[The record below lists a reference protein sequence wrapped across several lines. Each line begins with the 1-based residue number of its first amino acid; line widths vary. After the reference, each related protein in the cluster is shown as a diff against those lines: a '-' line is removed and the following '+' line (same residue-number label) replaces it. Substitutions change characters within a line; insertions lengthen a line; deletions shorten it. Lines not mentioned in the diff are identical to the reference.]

1 MQVAAPHSAARPD
14 TLCAEV
20 CMKSCFVRPVVRRA
34 ASPRRS
40 SPLAAIMLFAAG
52 TAGHAQLVTP
62 KTVPIHQDEQFAIFP
77 SVRAGMGGASIALD
91 DSLADP
97 FENPARATRVKRGT
111 GTVFSLP
118 FSHALSTGHGGGSTL
133 PLGGE
138 GRVGPW
144 AGAVLIA
151 LQHLNE
157 EPTSAVVGSGSQ
169 SGSNQYA
176 SFALARQLSSSISL
190 GVSAYVA
197 DLGVMDG
204 ADLLYSGSDRMVQ
217 SGSARDFRAGLAKE
231 WGDRHLDLLLNTTR
245 SDLEQDVHYTIYNW
259 SVYPATTTERS
270 DQNADRTLSW
280 GGSARYV
287 QPFGDDGW
295 RVGVLATASRLWH
308 PEIPN
313 YPLQA
318 IPRDP
323 GSTNAFNLGL
333 GLARTVDAS
342 SFALDLVEEPM
353 YSRTW
358 GTAARDTAI
367 AGGGTLHAGERTVDN
382 RFTFSNFHL
391 RAGFGYDFMMGQDS
405 VSMWGIQYGIG
416 AYSIRYRLRQA
427 NHVQGTEQVR
437 DEGWV
442 EWTPTLGLSLRTH
455 AWTLRYN
462 FRYTCGPADCV
473 DFMSGDKVNV
483 TAPASGA
490 IIAAPSA
497 TSSVNGG
504 TTHVHQ
510 LMMTVPIR

>member
-1 MQVAAPHSAARPD
+1 
-14 TLCAEV
+14 
-20 CMKSCFVRPVVRRA
+20 MKSCFVRPVVRRSA
-34 ASPRRS
+34 CFRRS
-40 SPLAAIMLFAAG
+40 TPLATIMLFAAG
-52 TAGHAQLVTP
+52 AAGHAQLVTP
-62 KTVPIHQDEQFAIFP
+62 KTVPIHQDDQFAIFP
-77 SVRAGMGGASIALD
+77 SVRTGMGGASIALD
-91 DSLADP
+91 DTLADP
-97 FENPARATRVKRGT
+97 FENPARATRVKPGT
-111 GTVFSLP
+111 GTTFALP
-118 FSHALSTGHGGGSTL
+118 FSHGLSTGHGGGSTL
-133 PLGGE
+133 PIGGV

-144 AGAVLIA
+144 AGSLLLA

-157 EPTSAVVGSGSQ
+157 EPTSAVSGTGQQ

-176 SFALARQLSSSISL
+176 SFVLARQLSPSVSV

-197 DLGVMDG
+197 ALGAMDG

-217 SGSARDFRAGLAKE
+217 SGSLRDFRAGLTKV
-231 WGDRHLDLLLNTTR
+231 WGTRRLDLLLNTSR
-245 SDLEQDVHYTIYNW
+245 NDLEQDVHYTIYNW
-259 SVYPATTTERS
+259 SANPATTTERS
-270 DQNADRTLSW
+270 DQNGDRTVSW
-280 GGSARYV
+280 GGSAQYV

-333 GLARTVDAS
+333 GLARTVGAT
-342 SFALDLVEEPM
+342 SFALDLIEEPM

-358 GTAARDTAI
+358 GTAGRDTAI

-382 RFTFSNFHL
+382 RFTFSNFHT
-391 RAGFGYDFMMGQDS
+391 RVGVGHDFMTGQDS
-405 VSMWGIQYGIG
+405 ASVWGIQYGIG
-416 AYSIRYRLRQA
+416 IYSIHYRLRQA
-427 NHVQGTEQVR
+427 DHVQRTNQVR

-442 EWTPTLGLSLRTH
+442 EWSPTIGLSLRTR
-455 AWTLRYN
+455 AWTLRYA
-462 FRYTCGPADCV
+462 FRYTCGPSACIDIA
-473 DFMSGDKVNV
+473 SGDKVNV
-483 TAPASGA
+483 TGPASGA
-490 IIAAPSA
+490 IIAAPTA

>member
-1 MQVAAPHSAARPD
+1 
-14 TLCAEV
+14 
-20 CMKSCFVRPVVRRA
+20 MKSCFVRPVARRSACFRRA
-34 ASPRRS
+34 T
-40 SPLAAIMLFAAG
+40 PLAAIMVFAVGAP
-52 TAGHAQLVTP
+52 GHAQLVTP
-62 KTVPIHQDEQFAIFP
+62 KTVPIHQDDQFAIVP
-77 SVRAGMGGASIALD
+77 SVRAGMGGVSIALD
-91 DSLADP
+91 DTLADP
-97 FENPARATRVKRGT
+97 FVNPARATRVKPGT

-118 FSHALSTGHGGGSTL
+118 FSHALSTGHGGGNTL
-133 PLGGE
+133 PLGGV

-144 AGAVLIA
+144 AGAVLVA

-157 EPTSAVVGSGSQ
+157 EPTSGVVGSGSQ

-176 SFALARQLSSSISL
+176 SLVLARQLGPSISL
-190 GVSAYVA
+190 GLSAYVA
-197 DLGVMDG
+197 GLGAMDG

-217 SGSARDFRAGLAKE
+217 SGSARDFRAGLTKE
-231 WGDRHLDLLLNTTR
+231 WGDRRLEFLLNTSR

-259 SVYPATTTERS
+259 SVYPPTTTERA
-270 DQNADRTLSW
+270 DQNADRTVSW
-280 GGSARYV
+280 GGSAQYV

-323 GSTNAFNLGL
+323 GSTNAFNVGL

-382 RFTFSNFHL
+382 RFTFSNMHVRL
-391 RAGFGYDFMMGQDS
+391 GFGHDFMMGQDS

-427 NHVQGTEQVR
+427 DHVQRTEQVR
-437 DEGWV
+437 DEGWI

-455 AWTLRYN
+455 AWTLRYT
-462 FRYTCGPADCV
+462 FRYTCGPADCI
-473 DFMSGDKVNV
+473 DFFSGDKVNV
-483 TAPASGA
+483 TQPASGA
-490 IIAAPSA
+490 IIAAPSAASNA